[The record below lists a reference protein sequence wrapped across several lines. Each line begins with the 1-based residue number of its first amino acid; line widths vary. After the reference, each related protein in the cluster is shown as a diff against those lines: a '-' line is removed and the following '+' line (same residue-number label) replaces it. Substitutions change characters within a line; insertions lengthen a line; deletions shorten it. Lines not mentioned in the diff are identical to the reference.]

1 MRPPVPQT
9 EGSCG
14 PRRSVDSTSEMQAGS
29 TDRGLERLVAPC
41 ASLDPGAPTARERLE
56 EKLGPELARK
66 LVFALAA
73 RERNEDRSPEPLR
86 PRAIFAA

>member
-1 MRPPVPQT
+1 MN
-9 EGSCG
+9 
-14 PRRSVDSTSEMQAGS
+14 AGS
-29 TDRGLERLVAPC
+29 DRGLALLIAHC
-41 ASLDPGAPTARERLE
+41 TSLDPAAPTARERLE

-73 RERNEDRSPEPLR
+73 RPRDDDRSPEPLR

>member
-1 MRPPVPQT
+1 MN
-9 EGSCG
+9 
-14 PRRSVDSTSEMQAGS
+14 AGS
-29 TDRGLERLVAPC
+29 DRGLARLAAHC
-41 ASLDPGAPTARERLE
+41 ASLDPDAPTARERLE

-73 RERNEDRSPEPLR
+73 RERDEDRSLHPLR

>member
-1 MRPPVPQT
+1 
-9 EGSCG
+9 
-14 PRRSVDSTSEMQAGS
+14 MQAGS
-29 TDRGLERLVAPC
+29 TERGLALLVAHC

-56 EKLGPELARK
+56 EKLGAELARK

-73 RERNEDRSPEPLR
+73 RERNEGRPPEPLP